1 MQLKLFFGL
10 GMHTL
15 DLAKQTTLIIS
26 NKEMDD
32 LLEIVMSLENAGL
45 LLKYVRETIQNEAT
59 KTVDFLACF

>member
-1 MQLKLFFGL
+1 
-10 GMHTL
+10 MHTL
-15 DLAKQTTLIIS
+15 DLAKQTTLIVS

>member
-1 MQLKLFFGL
+1 
-10 GMHTL
+10 MHTL

-45 LLKYVRETIQNEAT
+45 LLKYVRDTIQNEAT

>member
-1 MQLKLFFGL
+1 M

>member
-1 MQLKLFFGL
+1 MQLKLFFRL

>member
-1 MQLKLFFGL
+1 
-10 GMHTL
+10 MHTL

-32 LLEIVMSLENAGL
+32 LLEIVISLENAGL

>member
-1 MQLKLFFGL
+1 M

-15 DLAKQTTLIIS
+15 DLAKQTTLIVS

>member
-1 MQLKLFFGL
+1 
-10 GMHTL
+10 MHTL

>member
-1 MQLKLFFGL
+1 
-10 GMHTL
+10 MHTL

-26 NKEMDD
+26 NKEMDN

>member
-1 MQLKLFFGL
+1 
-10 GMHTL
+10 MHTL
-15 DLAKQTTLIIS
+15 DLAKQTTLTIS

-59 KTVDFLACF
+59 KTVDFLAYF